1 MTANVLGRSR
11 CAGQSSM
18 NRTSIPSDL
27 SRISDVTQDILSLV
41 QDLGYGDEAMFAI
54 ALALDEAISN
64 AVEHGNGGDPSKQV
78 HVRYR
83 VTAAQACISVR
94 DEGPGFDPNLVPD
107 PTLEEHLEVPC
118 GRGIMLMRACMD
130 EVRFNK
136 KGTEVRM
143 IKINDRHPPQARDDG
158 PHGHERDSSASLN

>member
-1 MTANVLGRSR
+1 MH
-11 CAGQSSM
+11 
-18 NRTSIPSDL
+18 RTSIPSDL
-27 SRISDVTQDILSLV
+27 SRISDVAQDILSLV

-54 ALALDEAISN
+54 ALALDEALSN
-64 AVEHGNGGDPSKQV
+64 AIEHGNGEDPSQQV
-78 HVRYR
+78 HVRYQ
-83 VTAAQACISVR
+83 VTGTRTYISIQ
-94 DEGPGFDPNLVPD
+94 DEGAGFDPNVVPG
-107 PTLEEHLEVPC
+107 PTLDENLEVPC